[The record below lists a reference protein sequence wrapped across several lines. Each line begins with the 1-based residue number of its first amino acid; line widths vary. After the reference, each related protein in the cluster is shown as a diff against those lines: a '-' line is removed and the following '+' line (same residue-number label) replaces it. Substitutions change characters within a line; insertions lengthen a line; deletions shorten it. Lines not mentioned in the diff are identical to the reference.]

1 MTYDVRVHN
10 IRLPT
15 FPITRTLDSRLS
27 HYMTSSS
34 VHVFYSKFSVNTR
47 DNIVTTRDTP
57 IPYIILISTFTS
69 SLSVLNLCDTVCFK

>member
-1 MTYDVRVHN
+1 MTYDVCVHSTT
-10 IRLPT
+10 LPT
-15 FPITRTLDSRLS
+15 SPINRTLDLRPS
-27 HYMTSSS
+27 HYMTPS
-34 VHVFYSKFSVNTR
+34 VHVFYPKNSVITP